1 MRYFIEDGQGTY
13 ITEFVGA
20 DAYSRASAFV
30 KGTDFE
36 IIPAFA

>member
-1 MRYFIEDGQGTY
+1 MRYFIESSNGQY

-20 DAYSRASAFV
+20 DAYTRASAFV